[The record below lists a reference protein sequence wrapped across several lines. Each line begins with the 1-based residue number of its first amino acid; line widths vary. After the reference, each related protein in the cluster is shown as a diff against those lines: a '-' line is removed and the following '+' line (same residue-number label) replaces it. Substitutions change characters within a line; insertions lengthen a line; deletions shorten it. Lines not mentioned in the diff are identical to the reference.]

1 MKHSEFAASYEVYYF
16 RHDKHPTRAAFNYEF
31 DTEVSEEEWEKW
43 TNSAP
48 FLNYLE
54 KRGVVKAHVT
64 PKQLELIDKLL
75 DLSIPTLNLR
85 LKAAGVT
92 QQEFIQYKRQPEFR
106 KVLNDRTKALT
117 EEDRFEVIQSLTKR
131 AKEGSVSAQRLWLE
145 MSGDYVPTAKLQGSV
160 HISDPQNTVRQLIEI
175 MQKYISPQ
183 TMSVIVAEFESII
196 LGVKSLPPPTSNI
209 LEID

>member
-16 RHDKHPTRAAFNYEF
+16 RHDKNPTRAEFNFEF
-31 DTEVSEEEWEKW
+31 DTSVSEEEWENW
-43 TNSAP
+43 TNSPA

-54 KRGVVKAHVT
+54 KRGVVKNHIT

-106 KVLNDRTKALT
+106 KVLRDRTNALT

-160 HISDPQNTVRQLIEI
+160 HITDTQNTVRQLIEI

-183 TMSVIVAEFESII
+183 TMGVIVAEFESVI
-196 LGVKSLPPPTSNI
+196 LGTKALPPPTNNLI
-209 LEID
+209 EID